1 MMLYLG
7 IFGFAVFF
15 GLVIAFV
22 GTSVIERG
30 FLSGAVLVL
39 ILSALFAVAKN
50 PEIQVRIGASVGP
63 GAYFAGVGAA
73 VLCFL
78 IAGGIPFRKRDR

>member
-30 FLSGAVLVL
+30 FLS
-39 ILSALFAVAKN
+39 
-50 PEIQVRIGASVGP
+50 
-63 GAYFAGVGAA
+63 AA

-78 IAGGIPFRKRDR
+78 LAGGIPLRKRDPLAERWGTH